1 MNHETLTSVP
11 AVKKGKVSGL
21 KKLIREVES
30 DDEDETPVLVVHT
43 DASKP
48 WMTEFTRY
56 LETLEAALASGMC
69 KEHYQIWHTLG
80 KGIETLRAILNEE
93 NRYSHCL
100 ALTPTAKYPDLVH
113 TQGLS

>member
-30 DDEDETPVLVVHT
+30 DDEDETLVPVMHT

-48 WMTEFTRY
+48 WMTEFTCY
-56 LETLEAALASGMC
+56 LETLEAALASGMSMI
-69 KEHYQIWHTLG
+69 QWWG
-80 KGIETLRAILNEE
+80 VSR
-93 NRYSHCL
+93 
-100 ALTPTAKYPDLVH
+100 LTNVWCGTPLTICSRSM
-113 TQGLS
+113 LSDTPYRHHLHVIIYL